1 MIVIYVLLILICLD
15 LIGCSFYCH
24 QKKKKASIAS
34 PVAVHE
40 SSSVIETATDIKQKP
55 SLRKIL
61 GGGYNKLFSSLL
73 RLSLAV
79 TAKIPSH
86 HVRTF
91 LYKTVFAMT
100 IGKKA
105 VIYYGAEIRAPWMI
119 TIGEGTV
126 IGDKAILDGRFGIS
140 IGKNCNFSTGAWL
153 WTLQHDVNDPWF
165 TTEGQG
171 APIIVGD
178 RSWLSCRTVILPGVK
193 IGEGS
198 VIAAGAV
205 VTKSTVPYSINGG
218 IPGKKIGERNKDLK
232 YEFDGSHVHF
242 L

>member
-24 QKKKKASIAS
+24 QKKKKASVIS
-34 PVAVHE
+34 PVAAHE
-40 SSSVIETATDIKQKP
+40 SSSVEINSEVKQK
-55 SLRKIL
+55 SSMKKII

-73 RLSLAV
+73 RLNLAV

-86 HVRTF
+86 HARNF
-91 LYKTVFAMT
+91 LYKAVFAMT

-119 TIGEGTV
+119 TVGEGTV
-126 IGDKAILDGRFGIS
+126 IGDRAILDGRFGIN

-171 APIIVGD
+171 APIIIGD
-178 RSWLSCRTVILPGVK
+178 RAWLSCRTVILPGVE

-205 VTKSTVPYSINGG
+205 VTKSTEPYSINGG
-218 IPGKKIGERNKDLK
+218 VPSKKIGERNNDLK

>member
-24 QKKKKASIAS
+24 QKKKKASVVS
-34 PVAVHE
+34 PVTPHAD
-40 SSSVIETATDIKQKP
+40 SSVVTSNDIKQKP
-55 SLRKIL
+55 SLKNII
-61 GGGYNKLFSSLL
+61 GGYNKLFGSLL

-91 LYKTVFAMT
+91 LYKAVFAMS
-100 IGKKA
+100 IEKNA

-126 IGDKAILDGRFGIS
+126 IGDRAILDGRFGIT
-140 IGKNCNFSTGAWL
+140 IGKNCNFSTGVWL

-171 APIIVGD
+171 SPIIVGD
-178 RSWLSCRTVILPGVK
+178 RSWLSCRTVILPGVN

-205 VTKSTVPYSINGG
+205 VTKSTEPYSINGG
-218 IPGKKIGERNKDLK
+218 VPSKKIGERNKDLR
-232 YEFDGSHVHF
+232 YEFNGSHVHF